1 MTIST
6 TFVLGQKES
15 YFFNSPTHW
24 AWHSL
29 PSDVETLFTKAPP
42 IRDVIELALGAN
54 GTYFVSYR
62 DHDGTVACKHYNLPN
77 PLVEYLYAS
86 HPSVIRDLATLSIA
100 LGPYDSYYAWDRT
113 TASWSNVPPGLEKS
127 LLSRLESQDA
137 WRTIW
142 KADGYE
148 APCFVSLGN
157 DGAYF
162 MRTVSGGGCWD
173 FKLPKVD
180 ARSGLGMV
188 GGDGWEG
195 IRGTNKFLEDSSNF
209 AGIAAVHLMPT
220 QANAYVLVL
229 TNGKT
234 FSNLPEH
241 TWADYTKMA
250 DKLPHFVQH
259 MAPLPPMP
267 APAQIQQPPP
277 QMQQQPHIPA
287 QPQQFQPLP
296 PAYKQS
302 QRGAS
307 GCCPSTTDG
316 APHTCCPPAPMQAR
330 PWPLPPINAPR

>member
-1 MTIST
+1 MAIST

-24 AWHSL
+24 AWHNL
-29 PSDVETLFTKAPP
+29 PADVEALFTKTPP
-42 IRDVIELALGAN
+42 IRDVIELALGPN
-54 GTYFVSYR
+54 QTYFVSYR
-62 DHDGTVACKHYNLPN
+62 DHDGAVACKHYNLPN

-86 HPSVIRDLATLSIA
+86 HPTVIRDLATLSIA
-100 LGPYDSYYAWDRT
+100 IGPYESYYAWDRT
-113 TASWSNVPPGLEKS
+113 SASWSNVPPRLEKA
-127 LLSRLESQDA
+127 LLGRLESQDE
-137 WRTIW
+137 WRTLW
-142 KADGYE
+142 RADGYE
-148 APCFVSLGN
+148 APCFVSLGS

-180 ARSGLGMV
+180 ARSGLGTA

-209 AGIAAVHLMPT
+209 TGIAAVHLMPT

-229 TNGKT
+229 TNGTT

-241 TWADYTKMA
+241 TWADYAKMA
-250 DKLPHFVQH
+250 DKLPAFVQH
-259 MAPLPPMP
+259 MTPLPPMP
-267 APAQIQQPPP
+267 APQPQPPHAQQP
-277 QMQQQPHIPA
+277 QAQ
-287 QPQQFQPLP
+287 QPQQSQSLP

-307 GCCPSTTDG
+307 GCCASSALN
-316 APHTCCPPAPMQAR
+316 APHTCCAPSPMQAR
-330 PWPLPPINAPR
+330 PWPLPPIAPRS